1 MFPAVVVVNMPVGI
15 SVICA
20 PPVAVRSGAAMFTTA
35 VVPEIKVTGALMM
48 IEVALATVGATLA
61 KDMAGRRS

>member
-1 MFPAVVVVNMPVGI
+1 MPVGI

-20 PPVAVRSGAAMFTTA
+20 PPVEVKSGDAIVAIA
-35 VVPEIKVTGALMM
+35 VVPDANVTGALMM
-48 IEVALATVGATLA
+48 IDVALATVGATLA